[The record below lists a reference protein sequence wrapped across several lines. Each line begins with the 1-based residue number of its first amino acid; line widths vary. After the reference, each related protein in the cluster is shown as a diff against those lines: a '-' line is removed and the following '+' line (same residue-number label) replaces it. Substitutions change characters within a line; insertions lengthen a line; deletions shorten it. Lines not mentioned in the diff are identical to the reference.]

1 MTIASLISLSIIIY
15 FLSIWGAREELV
27 MEGEKISG
35 GVALLIYVPLFNT
48 IMTIVYLVTLLSVTT
63 QNDINSEIDNN
74 QRKNFRNDL
83 KKYKRSNE

>member
-1 MTIASLISLSIIIY
+1 MTTASLISLSIIIY

-48 IMTIVYLVTLLSVTT
+48 IMTIVYLVALLSVTT
-63 QNDINSEIDNN
+63 QNDINSEIDDN

-83 KKYKRSNE
+83 KKYKHNNE

>member
-1 MTIASLISLSIIIY
+1 MTTASLICLSIIIY

-35 GVALLIYVPLFNT
+35 EVALLIYVPLFNT
-48 IMTIVYLVTLLSVTT
+48 IMAIVYLVALLSVTT
-63 QNDINSEIDNN
+63 QNDINSEIDDN

-83 KKYKRSNE
+83 KKYKHNNE

>member
-1 MTIASLISLSIIIY
+1 MTTASLICLSIIIY

-48 IMTIVYLVTLLSVTT
+48 IMAIVYLVALLSVTT
-63 QNDINSEIDNN
+63 QNDINSEIDDN

-83 KKYKRSNE
+83 KKYKHNNE